1 MVLQHWHGQARG
13 GSHLRLTNEAVQ
25 TSLDRC
31 AFLSGEASLGR
42 RVNTK
47 QNLTQKFQASIN
59 HTKALDNALIVGTC
73 IPGLQR
79 FLAPRPVGYLKVS
92 KKRFLV
98 LAEDLPEE
106 LRVGMH
112 DRYQRGA
119 ICDAIADETRLEVCW
134 PFRPSLWQ
142 VLDMGSRGWYGEMFQ
157 IYAWGIRGSEQMDVL
172 YLV

>member
-1 MVLQHWHGQARG
+1 MALQHWHGQARD

-59 HTKALDNALIVGTC
+59 HTKALDYALIVGAC
-73 IPGLQR
+73 IPGLQC
-79 FLAPRPVGYLKVS
+79 FLAPRPAGYLKVS
-92 KKRFLV
+92 EKRFLV

-106 LRVGMH
+106 LRLSCTALPSQCHPRHHRWRDPLGGMLAL
-112 DRYQRGA
+112 QAVALAGA
-119 ICDAIADETRLEVCW
+119 
-134 PFRPSLWQ
+134 
-142 VLDMGSRGWYGEMFQ
+142 
-157 IYAWGIRGSEQMDVL
+157 
-172 YLV
+172 